1 MAESETQHLVSMV
14 NDISANLGSYSDCS
28 ERVAEHIVRF
38 WTPRMRSLLLE
49 FVANGGGG
57 LSDQSAQVLPHL
69 RDAE

>member
-28 ERVAEHIVRF
+28 ERVAEHITRF
-38 WTPRMRSLLLE
+38 WTPRMRRLLLE
-49 FVANGGGG
+49 FVDNGGGG
-57 LSDQSAQVLPHL
+57 LSEESGQALLHL